1 MRGRVTMQ
9 IPDHKTKI
17 VCTIGP
23 ASSSEEVIR
32 ELMLTGMNVARIN
45 FSHGDFESHG
55 EVIRRV
61 RKVAEELDRIVA
73 ILADLP
79 GPKIR
84 IGKLEKEPIMLHK
97 GNRVT
102 LTVDESPGDSER
114 IPVSYKQLPESVVP
128 GGLIFLS
135 DGFIQLRC
143 LEISGNDVLC
153 EVIIGGQLF
162 SHKGL
167 NLPGAKIFLDPVTER
182 DLEIV
187 DFALKE
193 DIDTFSISFVEN
205 AEDIRKVR
213 NFAAARGKSVNIV
226 AKIERRQAVENIGE
240 ILAET
245 DALMVARG
253 DLGVEI
259 PIQEVPSVQKEL
271 IQGAQ
276 LLGIPVITA
285 TQMLASM
292 TDNIRPTRAEATDV
306 ANAILDGTDA
316 VMLSEETAVG
326 NYPVETV
333 EMMVKIAKATEDWR
347 FQTRW
352 GLNTIIKIITTREM
366 SVDEVITLQV
376 HEALQKLHAAAVL
389 TPTRSGATPRR
400 ISRFKPDPWILAFSR
415 FPRTCAFLSLSYGVY
430 PIFVK
435 EVVENWELETTK
447 RAKEL
452 GFAKDGDIAVFT
464 QGPPSGKPGGT
475 NMLKILTLD

>member
-1 MRGRVTMQ
+1 MQ

-23 ASSSEEVIR
+23 SSSSEEVIR
-32 ELMLTGMNVARIN
+32 ELMLAGMNVARIN
-45 FSHGDFESHG
+45 FSHGSFESHS

-61 RKVAEELDRIVA
+61 RKVASDLDRTVA

-97 GNRVT
+97 GNFVT
-102 LTVDESPGDSER
+102 LTVDDVPGNEKR
-114 IPVSYKQLPESVVP
+114 ISVSYKQLPESVTP
-128 GGLIFLS
+128 GSLIYLS

-143 LEISGNDVLC
+143 LEVSGKDVFC
-153 EVIIGGQLF
+153 EVLIGGQLY
-162 SHKGL
+162 SQKGL
-167 NLPGAKIFLDPVTER
+167 NLPGAKILVDPVTGK
-182 DLEIV
+182 DLKILE
-187 DFALKE
+187 FALSE
-193 DIDTFSISFVEN
+193 GIDTFGISFIEN
-205 AEDIRKVR
+205 AEDIHKVR
-213 NFAAARGKSVNIV
+213 SFAAARGKSVYIV
-226 AKIERRQAVENIGE
+226 AKIERRQAVENIQE
-240 ILAET
+240 ILKET

-271 IQGAQ
+271 IQSAK

-326 NYPVETV
+326 NYPVEAV
-333 EMMVKIAKATEDWR
+333 EMMAKIAKTTENWR
-347 FQTRW
+347 SRTKW
-352 GLNTIIKIITTREM
+352 GLATIIKDITAREM
-366 SVDEVITLQV
+366 SVNEVITFQV
-376 HEALQKLHAAAVL
+376 HEALQKLPVAAVL

-400 ISRFKPDPWILAFSR
+400 ISRYKPDTWILAFSR
-415 FPRTCAFLSLSYGVY
+415 VPKTCGFLSLSYGVY
-430 PIFVK
+430 PVVVK
-435 EVVENWELETTK
+435 ETIECWETETTEK
-447 RAKEL
+447 AKEM
-452 GFAKDGDIAVFT
+452 GFAKSGDIVVFT
-464 QGPPSGKPGGT
+464 QGPASGKPGGT

>member
-1 MRGRVTMQ
+1 MQ

-32 ELMLTGMNVARIN
+32 GLLLAGMNVARIN
-45 FSHGDFESHG
+45 FSHGDFESHS

-61 RKVAEELDRIVA
+61 RRIAADLDRPIA

-97 GNRVT
+97 GNFVT
-102 LTVDESPGDSER
+102 LTVDEILGNEKR
-114 IPVSYKQLPESVVP
+114 IPVNYKQLPESVTP
-128 GGLIFLS
+128 GSLIYLS

-143 LEISGNDVLC
+143 LEISGKDVIC
-153 EVIIGGQLF
+153 EVLVGGQLY

-167 NLPGAKIFLDPVTER
+167 NLPGAKILIDPITGN
-182 DLEIV
+182 DLKILE
-187 DFALKE
+187 FALNE
-193 DIDTFSISFVEN
+193 GIDTFSISFIESV
-205 AEDIRKVR
+205 EDIRKVR
-213 NFAAARGKSVNIV
+213 DFAAARGKSVYIV
-226 AKIERRQAVENIGE
+226 AKIERRQAVENIQE
-240 ILAET
+240 ILKET
-245 DALMVARG
+245 DALMIARG

-259 PIQEVPSVQKEL
+259 PIQEVPSAQKEL
-271 IQGAQ
+271 IYSAK

-285 TQMLASM
+285 THMLASM

-326 NYPVETV
+326 NYPVEAV
-333 EMMVKIAKATEDWR
+333 EMMAKIAKTTENWR
-347 FQTRW
+347 SRTKW
-352 GLNTIIKIITTREM
+352 GLDTIIKGIMEREM

-376 HEALQKLHAAAVL
+376 HEALQKLPVAAVL

-400 ISRFKPDPWILAFSR
+400 ISRFKPDTWILAFSR
-415 FPRTCAFLSLSYGVY
+415 VPRTCGFLTLSYGVY
-430 PIFVK
+430 PVLVKETIESWEKEATEKAKKLEFVK
-435 EVVENWELETTK
+435 S
-447 RAKEL
+447 
-452 GFAKDGDIAVFT
+452 GDIVVFT
-464 QGPPSGKPGGT
+464 QGPSLGKPGGT
-475 NMLKILTLD
+475 NMLKILTLE

>member
-1 MRGRVTMQ
+1 MQ

-23 ASSSEEVIR
+23 ASSSEEMIR
-32 ELMLTGMNVARIN
+32 ELVLKGMNVARIN

-55 EVIRRV
+55 KVIRRV
-61 RKVAEELDRIVA
+61 RKVAEELGRTVA

-97 GNRVT
+97 GNPVT
-102 LTVDESPGDSER
+102 LTVDEFSGNSKR

-128 GGLIFLS
+128 GSLIYLS

-143 LEISGNDVLC
+143 LEVSGNDVFC
-153 EVIIGGQLF
+153 EVVIGGQLY

-167 NLPGAKIFLDPVTER
+167 NLPGAKIFLDPVTEK

-187 DFALKE
+187 EFALGE
-193 DIDTFSISFVEN
+193 DIDTFSISFIEN
-205 AEDIRKVR
+205 AEDILKVR
-213 NFAAARGKSVNIV
+213 SFAAARGKSVNIV

-240 ILAET
+240 ILVEA

-271 IQGAQ
+271 IQDAQ

-326 NYPVETV
+326 NYPVEAV
-333 EMMVKIAKATEDWR
+333 EMMAKIAQATEKWR
-347 FQTRW
+347 CRTRW
-352 GLNTIIKIITTREM
+352 GLNTIINNITMKEM
-366 SVDEVITLQV
+366 SPDEVITLQV
-376 HEALQKLHAAAVL
+376 HEALQKLNAAAVL
-389 TPTRSGATPRR
+389 TPTRTGSTPRR
-400 ISRFKPDPWILAFSR
+400 ISRFKPDSWILAFSR
-415 FPRTCAFLSLSYGVY
+415 FPRSCDFLSLSYGVY
-430 PIFVK
+430 PVFVK
-435 EVVENWELETTK
+435 EVIQNWELETTT
-447 RAKEL
+447 RAKEM
-452 GFAKDGDIAVFT
+452 GFAKSGDIVVFT
-464 QGPPSGKPGGT
+464 QGPSSGKPGGT

>member
-1 MRGRVTMQ
+1 ME

-23 ASSSEEVIR
+23 ASSSEEKLR
-32 ELMLTGMNVARIN
+32 QLMLAGMNVARIN
-45 FSHGDFESHG
+45 FSHGDFESHA

-61 RKVAEELDRIVA
+61 RKIADELGRTVA

-84 IGKLEKEPIMLHK
+84 VGKLEKEPVMLHK
-97 GNRVT
+97 GNLIT
-102 LTVDESPGDSER
+102 LTVNDVPGNEKK
-114 IPVSYKQLPESVVP
+114 IPVSYKQLPESVSA
-128 GGLIFLS
+128 GSLIYLS

-143 LEISGNDVLC
+143 KEVSGNDVLC
-153 EVIIGGQLF
+153 EVLIGGQLY

-167 NLPGAKIFLDPVTER
+167 NLPGATIFLDPVTEK
-182 DLEIV
+182 DLKIIE
-187 DFALKE
+187 FALGE
-193 DIDTFSISFVEN
+193 EIDTFSISFIES

-213 NFAAARGKSVNIV
+213 NFAAARGKQVYIV
-226 AKIERRQAVENIGE
+226 SKIERRQAVENIEE
-240 ILAET
+240 ILDKT

-271 IQGAQ
+271 IQRSK

-285 TQMLASM
+285 THMLASM

-326 NYPVETV
+326 NYPVEAV
-333 EMMVKIAKATEDWR
+333 EMMAKIAKTTENWR
-347 FQTRW
+347 SRTKW
-352 GLNTIIKIITTREM
+352 GLDTMIKAITAREM

-376 HEALQKLHAAAVL
+376 YEALQKLPIAAVL

-400 ISRFKPDPWILAFSR
+400 ISRFNPDPWILAFSR
-415 FPRTCAFLSLSYGVY
+415 VSRTCRFLSFSYGVY
-430 PIFVK
+430 PVAVK
-435 EVVENWELETTK
+435 ESIENWEKETTEK
-447 RAKEL
+447 IKEL
-452 GFAKDGDIAVFT
+452 GFAKSGDIVILT
-464 QGPPSGKPGGT
+464 QGPSSGKPGGT

>member
-1 MRGRVTMQ
+1 ME

-23 ASSSEEVIR
+23 ASSSEEKLKQ
-32 ELMLTGMNVARIN
+32 LMLAGMNVARIN
-45 FSHGDFESHG
+45 FSHGDFESHA

-61 RKVAEELDRIVA
+61 RKVADELGRTIA

-84 IGKLEKEPIMLHK
+84 IGKLGKEPVMLHK
-97 GNRVT
+97 GNMVT
-102 LTVDESPGDSER
+102 LTVDDDSPGNEKR
-114 IPVSYKQLPESVVP
+114 IPVSYKQLPESVSP
-128 GGLIFLS
+128 GSLIYLS

-143 LEISGNDVLC
+143 KEVTGKDVLC
-153 EVIIGGQLF
+153 EVLIGGQLY

-167 NLPGAKIFLDPVTER
+167 NLPGAKIFLDPVTEK
-182 DLEIV
+182 
-187 DFALKE
+187 DFKIIEFGLNE
-193 DIDTFSISFVEN
+193 EIDTFSISFIES

-213 NFAAARGKSVNIV
+213 NFAASRGKQVYIV
-226 AKIERRQAVENIGE
+226 SKIERRQAVENINE
-240 ILAET
+240 ILDET

-259 PIQEVPSVQKEL
+259 PIQEVPSVQKEM
-271 IQGAQ
+271 IQRSK

-285 TQMLASM
+285 THMLASM

-316 VMLSEETAVG
+316 IMLSEETAVG
-326 NYPVETV
+326 NYPVEAV
-333 EMMVKIAKATEDWR
+333 EMMAKIAKTTENWR
-347 FQTRW
+347 SRTKW
-352 GLNTIIKIITTREM
+352 GLDTMIKAITAREM

-376 HEALQKLHAAAVL
+376 YEALQKLPVAAVL

-400 ISRFKPDPWILAFSR
+400 ISRFNPDPWILAFSR
-415 FPRTCAFLSLSYGVY
+415 VPKTCRFLSFSYGVY
-430 PIFVK
+430 P
-435 EVVENWELETTK
+435 VVVNESIESWEKETTEK
-447 RAKEL
+447 TKEL
-452 GFAKDGDIAVFT
+452 GFAKTGEIVVLT
-464 QGPPSGKPGGT
+464 QGPASGKPGGT

>member
-1 MRGRVTMQ
+1 ME

-23 ASSSEEVIR
+23 ASSSEEMIR
-32 ELMLTGMNVARIN
+32 KLMLAGMNVARIN
-45 FSHGDFESHG
+45 FSHGDFESHS
-55 EVIRRV
+55 RV
-61 RKVAEELDRIVA
+61 VRIIRKVADELGRTIA

-84 IGKLEKEPIMLHK
+84 IGKLEKEPVMLHK
-97 GNRVT
+97 GNLIT
-102 LTVDESPGDSER
+102 LTIDDTPGNEER
-114 IPVSYKQLPESVVP
+114 IPVSYKQLPESVTP
-128 GGLIFLS
+128 GSLIYLS
-135 DGFIQLRC
+135 DGFIQLLC
-143 LEISGNDVLC
+143 KEVTGKDVLC
-153 EVIIGGQLF
+153 EVLIGGELY

-167 NLPGAKIFLDPVTER
+167 NLPGAKIFLDAVTEK
-182 DLEIV
+182 DLRILE
-187 DFALKE
+187 FALEE

-213 NFAAARGKSVNIV
+213 NFAASRGKQVNIV
-226 AKIERRQAVENIGE
+226 SKIERRQAVENIRE
-240 ILAET
+240 ILDET

-271 IQGAQ
+271 IQRAK
-276 LLGIPVITA
+276 LLGVPVITA
-285 TQMLASM
+285 THMLASM

-326 NYPVETV
+326 NYPVEAV
-333 EMMVKIAKATEDWR
+333 EMMAKIAKTTENWR
-347 FQTRW
+347 SRTKW
-352 GLNTIIKIITTREM
+352 GLDTMIKSITAREM

-376 HEALQKLHAAAVL
+376 YEALQKLPVAAVL

-400 ISRFKPDPWILAFSR
+400 ISRFNPDPWILAFSR
-415 FPRTCAFLSLSYGVY
+415 VPKTCRFLSLSYGVY
-430 PIFVK
+430 PVAVNESI
-435 EVVENWELETTK
+435 ESWEKETTE
-447 RAKEL
+447 RTKEL
-452 GFAKDGDIAVFT
+452 GFAKSKDLVIFT
-464 QGPPSGKPGGT
+464 QGPASGKPGGT

>member
-1 MRGRVTMQ
+1 MQ

-32 ELMLTGMNVARIN
+32 ELVLKGMNVARIN
-45 FSHGDFESHG
+45 FSHGDFESHR
-55 EVIRRV
+55 EIIRRV
-61 RKVAEELDRIVA
+61 RKVAEELDKIVA

-97 GNRVT
+97 GNLVT
-102 LTVDESPGDSER
+102 LTVDESSSNSQR
-114 IPVSYKQLPESVVP
+114 IFVNYKQLPESVVP
-128 GGLIFLS
+128 GSLIFLS

-143 LEISGNDVLC
+143 LEVSGKDVKC
-153 EVIIGGQLF
+153 EVVIGGQLY
-162 SHKGL
+162 SQKGL
-167 NLPGAKIFLDPVTER
+167 NLPGAKIFIDPVTEK
-182 DLEIV
+182 DLKIV
-187 DFALKE
+187 EFALNE
-193 DIDTFSISFVEN
+193 DIDTFSISFIEN
-205 AEDIRKVR
+205 AEDIHKVR
-213 NFAAARGKSVNIV
+213 DFAAARGKPVNIV
-226 AKIERRQAVENIGE
+226 AKIERRQAVDNIGE
-240 ILAET
+240 ILIDA

-259 PIQEVPSVQKEL
+259 PIQEVPSIQKEL
-271 IQGAQ
+271 IQNAK

-316 VMLSEETAVG
+316 VMLSEETAMG
-326 NYPVETV
+326 NYPVEAV
-333 EMMVKIAKATEDWR
+333 EMMAKIARTTEEWR
-347 FQTRW
+347 SRTKW
-352 GLNTIIKIITTREM
+352 GLDTMLQGIMIQDM
-366 SVDEVITLQV
+366 SIDEVITLQV
-376 HEALQKLHAAAVL
+376 HEALQKLPIAAVL

-400 ISRFKPDPWILAFSR
+400 VSRFKPDTWILAFSR
-415 FPRTCAFLSLSYGVY
+415 FPKTCDFLSLSYGVY

-435 EVVENWELETTK
+435 EVIENWEVESTK

-452 GFAKDGDIAVFT
+452 GFAKSGDIVVFT
-464 QGPPSGKPGGT
+464 QGPSSGKPGAT

>member
-1 MRGRVTMQ
+1 MQ

-23 ASSSEEVIR
+23 SSSSEEVIR
-32 ELMLTGMNVARIN
+32 RLILAGMNVARIN

-55 EVIRRV
+55 EIIGRV
-61 RKVAEELDRIVA
+61 RKVAEELDRTIA

-97 GNRVT
+97 ENLVT
-102 LTVDESPGDSER
+102 LTVDETPGNTKR
-114 IPVSYKQLPESVVP
+114 IPVNYKQLPESVVP
-128 GGLIFLS
+128 GSLIYLS

-143 LEISGNDVLC
+143 LEVSGNDVLC
-153 EVIIGGQLF
+153 EVLIGGQLF

-167 NLPGAKIFLDPVTER
+167 NLPGAKIFLDPVTEK
-182 DLEIV
+182 DFKILE
-187 DFALKE
+187 FALNE

-213 NFAAARGKSVNIV
+213 NFAAVRGKSVYIV
-226 AKIERRQAVENIGE
+226 AKIERRQAVENIEE
-240 ILAET
+240 ILEEA

-271 IQGAQ
+271 IHGAN

-326 NYPVETV
+326 NYPVDTV
-333 EMMVKIAKATEDWR
+333 EMMAKIAKTTENWR
-347 FQTRW
+347 SRTKW
-352 GLNTIIKIITTREM
+352 GLDTIIKGIKDREM

-376 HEALQKLHAAAVL
+376 HEALQKLPVAAVL

-400 ISRFKPDPWILAFSR
+400 ISRFKPDTWILAFSR
-415 FPRTCAFLSLSYGVY
+415 VPKTCGFLSLSYGVY
-430 PIFVK
+430 PVIVK
-435 EVVENWELETTK
+435 ETIESWEKETTDK
-447 RAKEL
+447 AEEL
-452 GFAKDGDIAVFT
+452 GFAKSGDVVVFT
-464 QGPPSGKPGGT
+464 QGPSLGKAGGT

>member
-1 MRGRVTMQ
+1 ME

-23 ASSSEEVIR
+23 ASSSEEKIR
-32 ELMLTGMNVARIN
+32 QLILAGMNVARIN
-45 FSHGDFESHG
+45 LSHGNFESH
-55 EVIRRV
+55 ERVIRSV
-61 RKVAEELDRIVA
+61 RKVADELGRTVA

-97 GNRVT
+97 GNLIT
-102 LTVDESPGDSER
+102 LTIDDSPGNEKR
-114 IPVSYKQLPESVVP
+114 IPVSYKQLPESVSP
-128 GGLIFLS
+128 GSLIYLS

-143 LEISGNDVLC
+143 KEVLGKDVLC
-153 EVIIGGQLF
+153 DVLIGGQLY

-167 NLPGAKIFLDPVTER
+167 NLPGAKIFLDPVTEK
-182 DLEIV
+182 DFKILE
-187 DFALKE
+187 FALE
-193 DIDTFSISFVEN
+193 EEIDTFSISFIEN

-213 NFAAARGKSVNIV
+213 NFAASRGKQVYVVS
-226 AKIERRQAVENIGE
+226 KIERRQAVENIEE
-240 ILAET
+240 ILEET

-271 IQGAQ
+271 IQRSK

-285 TQMLASM
+285 THMLASM

-316 VMLSEETAVG
+316 IMLSEETAVG
-326 NYPVETV
+326 NYPVEAV
-333 EMMVKIAKATEDWR
+333 EMMAKIAKTTENWR
-347 FQTRW
+347 SRTKW
-352 GLNTIIKIITTREM
+352 GLDTMIKAITAREM

-376 HEALQKLHAAAVL
+376 HEALQKLPVAAIL

-400 ISRFKPDPWILAFSR
+400 ISRFNPDPWILAFSR
-415 FPRTCAFLSLSYGVY
+415 IPKTCRFLSLSYGVY
-430 PIFVK
+430 PVVAK
-435 EVVENWELETTK
+435 EPIESWEKETTK
-447 RAKEL
+447 KAKEL
-452 GFAKDGDIAVFT
+452 GFAKSEDIVVLT
-464 QGPPSGKPGGT
+464 QGPSFGKPGGT
-475 NMLKILTLD
+475 NMLKILTLE

>member
-1 MRGRVTMQ
+1 MQ

-32 ELMLTGMNVARIN
+32 GLLLAGMNVARIN
-45 FSHGDFESHG
+45 FSHGDFESHS

-61 RKVAEELDRIVA
+61 RRVAAELDMPIT

-97 GNRVT
+97 GNFVT
-102 LTVDESPGDSER
+102 LTVDEILGNEKR
-114 IPVSYKQLPESVVP
+114 IPVNYKQLPESVTP
-128 GGLIFLS
+128 GSLIYLS

-143 LEISGNDVLC
+143 LEISGKDVIC
-153 EVIIGGQLF
+153 EVLVGGQLY

-167 NLPGAKIFLDPVTER
+167 NLPGAKILIDPITGN
-182 DLEIV
+182 DLKILE
-187 DFALKE
+187 FALNE
-193 DIDTFSISFVEN
+193 GIDTFSISFIESV
-205 AEDIRKVR
+205 EDIRKVR
-213 NFAAARGKSVNIV
+213 DFAAARGKSVYIV
-226 AKIERRQAVENIGE
+226 AKIERRQAVENIQE
-240 ILAET
+240 ILKET
-245 DALMVARG
+245 DALMIARG

-259 PIQEVPSVQKEL
+259 PIQEVPSAQKEL
-271 IQGAQ
+271 IYSAK

-285 TQMLASM
+285 THMLASM

-326 NYPVETV
+326 NYPVEAV
-333 EMMVKIAKATEDWR
+333 EMMAKIAKTTENWR
-347 FQTRW
+347 SRTKW
-352 GLNTIIKIITTREM
+352 GLDTIIKGIMEREM

-376 HEALQKLHAAAVL
+376 HEALQKLPVAAVL

-400 ISRFKPDPWILAFSR
+400 ISRFKPDTWILAFSR
-415 FPRTCAFLSLSYGVY
+415 VPRTCGFLTLSYGVY
-430 PIFVK
+430 PVLVKETIESWEKEATEKAKKLEFVK
-435 EVVENWELETTK
+435 S
-447 RAKEL
+447 
-452 GFAKDGDIAVFT
+452 GDIVVFT
-464 QGPPSGKPGGT
+464 QGPSLGKPGGT
-475 NMLKILTLD
+475 NMLKILTLE

>member
-1 MRGRVTMQ
+1 MQ

-32 ELMLTGMNVARIN
+32 ELVLAGMNVARIN
-45 FSHGDFESHG
+45 FSHGSFESHS

-61 RKVAEELDRIVA
+61 RRVAADLDRTIA

-97 GNRVT
+97 GNYVT
-102 LTVDESPGDSER
+102 LTVDEILGNEKR
-114 IPVSYKQLPESVVP
+114 IPVGYKQLPESVSP
-128 GGLIFLS
+128 GSLIYLS

-143 LEISGNDVLC
+143 LEVSGKDVFC
-153 EVIIGGQLF
+153 EVLVGGQLY
-162 SHKGL
+162 SQKGL
-167 NLPGAKIFLDPVTER
+167 NLPGAKIFVDPVTGK
-182 DLEIV
+182 DLKILE
-187 DFALKE
+187 FAMNE
-193 DIDTFSISFVEN
+193 GVDTFSISFIEN
-205 AEDIRKVR
+205 VEDIRKVR
-213 NFAAARGKSVNIV
+213 DFAAARGKSVYIV
-226 AKIERRQAVENIGE
+226 AKIERREAVENIQE
-240 ILAET
+240 ILKET

-271 IQGAQ
+271 IQSAK

-285 TQMLASM
+285 THMLASM

-326 NYPVETV
+326 DYPVEAV
-333 EMMVKIAKATEDWR
+333 EMMAKIAKTTENWR
-347 FQTRW
+347 SRTKW
-352 GLNTIIKIITTREM
+352 GLDTIIKGITEKEM

-376 HEALQKLHAAAVL
+376 HEALQKLPVAAVL

-400 ISRFKPDPWILAFSR
+400 ISRFKPETWILAFSR
-415 FPRTCAFLSLSYGVY
+415 VPGACGFLSLSYGVY
-430 PIFVK
+430 PVLVK
-435 EVVENWELETTK
+435 ETIESWEKETTK
-447 RAKEL
+447 KAKEL
-452 GFAKDGDIAVFT
+452 GFVKSGDIVIFT
-464 QGPPSGKPGGT
+464 QGPSLGKPGGT
-475 NMLKILTLD
+475 NMLKILTLE

>member
-1 MRGRVTMQ
+1 MQ

-23 ASSSEEVIR
+23 ASSSEKTLR
-32 ELMLTGMNVARIN
+32 ELVLTGMNVARIN

-61 RKVAEELDRIVA
+61 RKVAEELGRTVA

-102 LTVDESPGDSER
+102 LTVDESSANSER

-128 GGLIFLS
+128 GSPIYLS
-135 DGFIQLRC
+135 DGYIQLRC

-182 DLEIV
+182 DLDIV

-193 DIDTFSISFVEN
+193 DIDTFSISFVET

-213 NFAAARGKSVNIV
+213 DFAAARGKSVNIV
-226 AKIERRQAVENIGE
+226 AKIERRQAVENIQE
-240 ILAET
+240 ILAVT
-245 DALMVARG
+245 NALMVARG

-259 PIQEVPSVQKEL
+259 PIQEVPTVQKEL
-271 IQGAQ
+271 IQSAQ
-276 LLGIPVITA
+276 FLGIPVITA

-333 EMMVKIAKATEDWR
+333 EMMVKIAKATESWR

-352 GLNTIIKIITTREM
+352 GLNTILKNIATREM
-366 SVDEVITLQV
+366 SADEVITLQV
-376 HEALQKLHAAAVL
+376 HEAMRKLHATAVL
-389 TPTRSGATPRR
+389 TPTRTGATPRR
-400 ISRFKPDPWILAFSR
+400 ISRFKPDAWILAFSR
-415 FPRTCAFLSLSYGVY
+415 FPKTCAFLSLSYGVY
-430 PIFVK
+430 PVYVK
-435 EVVENWELETTK
+435 EVVDNWELETTK

-452 GFAKDGDIAVFT
+452 GFAKSGDIVVFT
-464 QGPPSGKPGGT
+464 QGPSSAKPGGT

>member
-1 MRGRVTMQ
+1 MQ

-23 ASSSEEVIR
+23 ASSSEEMIR
-32 ELMLTGMNVARIN
+32 ELVLKGMNVARIN

-61 RKVAEELDRIVA
+61 RKVAGELGRIVA

-84 IGKLEKEPIMLHK
+84 LGNLKKEPIMLHK
-97 GNRVT
+97 GNLVT
-102 LTVDESPGDSER
+102 LTTDEIPGTPER

-128 GGLIFLS
+128 GSLIYLS

-143 LEISGNDVLC
+143 LEISGNDVVC
-153 EVIIGGQLF
+153 EVIIGGQLY

-187 DFALKE
+187 EFALNE
-193 DIDTFSISFVEN
+193 DIDTFSISFIEK

-213 NFAAARGKSVNIV
+213 TFAAARGKNVNIV
-226 AKIERRQAVENIGE
+226 AKIERRQAVDNIGE
-240 ILAET
+240 ILVEA

-271 IQGAQ
+271 IQSAQ

-326 NYPVETV
+326 NYPLEAV
-333 EMMVKIAKATEDWR
+333 EMMAKIAQTTENWR
-347 FQTRW
+347 SRTRW
-352 GLNTIIKIITTREM
+352 GLNTIISNITMKEM
-366 SVDEVITLQV
+366 SPDEVITLQV
-376 HEALQKLHAAAVL
+376 HEALQKLNAAAVL
-389 TPTRSGATPRR
+389 TPTRSGSTPRR
-400 ISRFKPDPWILAFSR
+400 ISRFKPDSWILAFSR
-415 FPRTCAFLSLSYGVY
+415 FPKSCDFLSLSYGVY
-430 PIFVK
+430 PVYVK
-435 EVVENWELETTK
+435 EVIENWELETTT

-452 GFAKDGDIAVFT
+452 GFAKSGDIVVFT
-464 QGPPSGKPGGT
+464 QGPSSGKPGGT

>member
-1 MRGRVTMQ
+1 MQ

-23 ASSSEEVIR
+23 ASSSEEMIR
-32 ELMLTGMNVARIN
+32 ELVLAGMNVARIN

-61 RKVAEELDRIVA
+61 RKVAEELDRTIA

-84 IGKLEKEPIMLHK
+84 IGKLEKEPLMLHK
-97 GNRVT
+97 GNLVT
-102 LTVDESPGDSER
+102 LTVENFSGNSER
-114 IPVSYKQLPESVVP
+114 IPVSYKQLPESVAP
-128 GGLIFLS
+128 GSLIYLS

-143 LEISGNDVLC
+143 LEVSGKDVLC
-153 EVIIGGQLF
+153 EVLIGGQLY

-167 NLPGAKIFLDPVTER
+167 NLPGAKIFLDPVTEK
-182 DLEIV
+182 DFKILE
-187 DFALKE
+187 FALNE
-193 DIDTFSISFVEN
+193 EIDTFSISFVEN
-205 AEDIRKVR
+205 ADDIRKVR
-213 NFAAARGKSVNIV
+213 DFAAARGKSVYIV
-226 AKIERRQAVENIGE
+226 AKIERRQAVENIKE
-240 ILAET
+240 ILEVT

-271 IQGAQ
+271 IQSAK

-285 TQMLASM
+285 THMLASM

-326 NYPVETV
+326 HYPVEAV
-333 EMMVKIAKATEDWR
+333 EMMAKIAKTTENWR
-347 FQTRW
+347 SRTKW
-352 GLNTIIKIITTREM
+352 GLDTMIKGITAREM
-366 SVDEVITLQV
+366 SVDEVITFQV
-376 HEALQKLHAAAVL
+376 YEALQKLPIAAVL

-415 FPRTCAFLSLSYGVY
+415 IPKTCSFLSLSYGVY
-430 PIFVK
+430 PVTVRETI
-435 EVVENWELETTK
+435 ENWEKETTK
-447 RAKEL
+447 IAEEM
-452 GFAKDGDIAVFT
+452 GFAKKGDIVVLT
-464 QGPPSGKPGGT
+464 QGPSSGKPGGT